1 MRGEISGKHFCGD
14 LPVTL
19 STSTS
24 EFKSRESRIGPVS
37 YRRGVTLIARR
48 LLGRGGAWI
57 SPRTD
62 TRNLR
67 RLIAALSP
75 LSTDKQLVRIGPPG
89 DGGYLVPDDLQNI
102 EACFSPGVSFVSGFE
117 KQCADAGMAVFLADA
132 SVDGPAESHP
142 KFAFRKKFIGVT
154 SDDNFVT
161 IDGWVTESLSGTTSD
176 LLLQIDIEGYEYEV
190 FLGMSDAL
198 LRRFRVIV
206 AEFHDLHQLWDG
218 PRFSIA
224 SRAFEKVMQTHAC
237 VHIHP
242 NNGSGSVKMDGIEI
256 PRVAE
261 FTFLRR
267 DRIAH
272 SSPALNF
279 PHPLDHDNTR
289 KTPLQLPACWINAK
303 A

>member
-161 IDGWVTESLSGTTSD
+161 IDGWVTESLSATAPIPRHRRRVPRLTSALGRTTFFNR
-176 LLLQIDIEGYEYEV
+176 LACVRE
-190 FLGMSDAL
+190 SDANT
-198 LRRFRVIV
+198 RVC
-206 AEFHDLHQLWDG
+206 
-218 PRFSIA
+218 P
-224 SRAFEKVMQTHAC
+224 
-237 VHIHP
+237 
-242 NNGSGSVKMDGIEI
+242 
-256 PRVAE
+256 
-261 FTFLRR
+261 
-267 DRIAH
+267 H
-272 SSPALNF
+272 SSE
-279 PHPLDHDNTR
+279 
-289 KTPLQLPACWINAK
+289 
-303 A
+303 